1 MADTRRR
8 FLTTLASTGTVLALA
23 GCSGSDGDGGGGTDS
38 EMTEGEM
45 TEGGMTESEMTDGDA
60 MDEGEEMT
68 EGSMDGDMGPTDPSD
83 APMASVDRFSDAA
96 GMLHQRSANDAL
108 PDADEPID
116 FDEQF
121 LTQGYGPDGTVIEYY
136 DFDVQPTEAAPIY
149 ALFYENGDPVEDQ
162 LNIIDVVPGDE
173 GYNDFWQVHK
183 VTVPDSYEA
192 NTATSVS
199 HIQEAGYDIEP
210 TETIKNCPV
219 VPDGSTAELRH
230 SVDSSSADLVE
241 GWYDGEVV
249 PYFLFGE
256 ASLSSSDG
264 TVPVSPIYVSFNA
277 NPDEEG
283 GGPPSGF
290 LSEEGSDQTHNVTA
304 TVPGDDGYSPLWLV
318 NIFDNADFDSVSDL
332 DSAQDADILASGAAM
347 VNCPVVAEQ

>member
-1 MADTRRR
+1 MTDTRRR
-8 FLTTLASTGTVLALA
+8 FLTTLAGTGTVLALA
-23 GCSGSDGDGGGGTDS
+23 GCSGTDGDGGGGTDGG
-38 EMTEGEM
+38 MTEGE
-45 TEGGMTESEMTDGDA
+45 MTESEMTDGDA
-60 MDEGEEMT
+60 MTEGEEMT
-68 EGSMDGDMGPTDPSD
+68 EESMDGDMSPTDPSE

-116 FDEQF
+116 FDEMF
-121 LTQGYGPDGTVIEYY
+121 LTQGYGPDGTVIQYY
-136 DFDVQPTEAAPIY
+136 DFDVQPTQAAPIY

-162 LNIIDVVPGDE
+162 LNIVDVVPGDE

-183 VTVPDSYEA
+183 VTVPDGYEA

-199 HIQEAGYDIEP
+199 QIQAAGYDIEP

-219 VPDGSTAELRH
+219 VPEGSTAELRH
-230 SVDSSSADLVE
+230 SADESATGLVN

-264 TVPVSPIYVSFNA
+264 SVPLSPIYVSFNT
-277 NPDEEG
+277 NPGEDG

-290 LSEEGSDQTHNVTA
+290 RSEDGSDQTHNVTA
-304 TVPGDDGYSPLWLV
+304 TLPGDDGYSPLWQV
-318 NIFDNADFDSVSDL
+318 NIFDNAEFDSVSDL
-332 DSAQDADILASGAAM
+332 ESAQNADILAAGAAM
-347 VNCPVVAEQ
+347 VNCPVVSE